1 MLHRHITDLST
12 VTALPK
18 VEQVFEDHKAVRALD
33 LSFGP
38 CLRQLDASHDDIT
51 QLTPSALDE
60 RALAQLTALET
71 LTIDHNSMRYV
82 PASFGNLTHLLPG
95 TKSLLGSLPTLPGD
109 SWSQTFQ
116 SRNIMGWVLN
126 FSALQIP
133 SVNFPLYLFYLR
145 EVY

>member
-1 MLHRHITDLST
+1 MPAAARRLARRHNAAHRSASARPDRAALRADILH
-12 VTALPK
+12 AK
-18 VEQVFEDHKAVRALD
+18 
-33 LSFGP
+33 
-38 CLRQLDASHDDIT
+38 
-51 QLTPSALDE
+51 PSALDE